1 MIAAERGQDRTRTRG
16 RGVPTATAAAL
27 AVLLAVLLTAAC
39 SATSTSNTTHAAPH
53 RSPHNTTP
61 LIDDQAANPVRIRV
75 PSVGIDAPI
84 DPLAVDAEG
93 ALPAPHSFHRA
104 GWWRAGPEPGER
116 GAAVIVGHVDSYRGP
131 AVFFRLP
138 TMRTGAR
145 IFVDRAD
152 GSTVVFAEQHIERSP
167 KAQFPTDG
175 VYGRTAD
182 AQLRLITCGGRFD
195 RAKRSYLD
203 DVIVFAR
210 RIR

>member
-1 MIAAERGQDRTRTRG
+1 MTAATQRRRRG
-16 RGVPTATAAAL
+16 RGVPAAA
-27 AVLLAVLLTAAC
+27 ASLLAVLLTAAC
-39 SATSTSNTTHAAPH
+39 AATAGGGTTPAAPH
-53 RSPHNTTP
+53 RSTHPTAG
-61 LIDDQAANPVRIRV
+61 LIDTQAADPIRIRV
-75 PSVGIDAPI
+75 PSIGINAPV
-84 DPLAVDAEG
+84 DPLTVDAKG
-93 ALPAPHSFHRA
+93 VLPAPTSFHRA

-138 TMRTGAR
+138 TMRTAAK
-145 IFVDRAD
+145 ILVDRAD
-152 GSTVVFAEQHIERSP
+152 GSTVVFAEQRIERRP
-167 KAQFPTDG
+167 KDAFPTDS

-195 RAKRSYLD
+195 QVQRRYLD

>member
-1 MIAAERGQDRTRTRG
+1 MIAGARDRRRG
-16 RGVPTATAAAL
+16 RGILAATAAIL
-27 AVLLAVLLTAAC
+27 VVLLTTAC
-39 SATSTSNTTHAAPH
+39 TAKPSGGATHAAAH
-53 RSPHNTTP
+53 RSAHAATA
-61 LIDDQAANPVRIRV
+61 LIDDHAADPIRVRV
-75 PSVGIDAPI
+75 PSIGIDAPI
-84 DPLAVDAEG
+84 DPLTVNAEG
-93 ALPAPHSFHRA
+93 VLPPPSSFHRA

-138 TMRTGAR
+138 TMRTGAK

-152 GSTVVFAEQHIERSP
+152 GSTVVFAEQRIARRP
-167 KAQFPTDG
+167 KDAFPTNS
-175 VYGRTAD
+175 VYGRTTD

-195 RAKRSYLD
+195 QVKRRYLD